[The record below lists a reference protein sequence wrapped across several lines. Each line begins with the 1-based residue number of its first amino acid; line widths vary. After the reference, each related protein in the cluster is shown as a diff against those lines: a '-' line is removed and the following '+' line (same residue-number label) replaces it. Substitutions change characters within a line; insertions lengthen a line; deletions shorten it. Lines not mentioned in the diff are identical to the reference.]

1 MFACPIPKV
10 YQSATGDGM
19 LSKIAELNDQL
30 RQNLFTPGQNQ
41 VFVSAAVSS
50 LPYLERARLLD
61 KVQKFND
68 FNEENNPYGER
79 DFSRIE
85 HNGTNYFWKIDYYN
99 KTMDAGSEDASN
111 PDITT
116 RVLTIMRSDEY

>member
-1 MFACPIPKV
+1 MNTK
-10 YQSATGDGM
+10 
-19 LSKIAELNDQL
+19 KIAELNDQL

-41 VFVSAAVSS
+41 VFISNGVNS
-50 LPYLERARLLD
+50 LPYIERVRLLD

-85 HNGTNYFWKIDYYN
+85 HQGINYFWKIDYYN
-99 KTMDAGSEDASN
+99 KTMDAGSEN
-111 PDITT
+111 PADETITT
-116 RVLTIMRSDEY
+116 RVLTIMRADEY

>member
-1 MFACPIPKV
+1 
-10 YQSATGDGM
+10 M
-19 LSKIAELNDQL
+19 LSKIAKLNDDF
-30 RQNLFTPGQNQ
+30 RQNLFTPGSNR

-50 LPYLERARLLD
+50 LSYLERALLLD

-68 FNEENNPYGER
+68 FNSDNDPYLEH
-79 DFSRIE
+79 DFARIE
-85 HNGTNYFWKIDYYN
+85 HNGINYFWKIDYYN
-99 KTMDAGSEDASN
+99 KTMDAGSNDASN

>member
-68 FNEENNPYGER
+68 FNEDNNPYGER

-99 KTMDAGSEDASN
+99 KTMDAGSEN
-111 PDITT
+111 PADETITI
-116 RVLTIMRSDEY
+116 RVLTIMRADEY

>member
-1 MFACPIPKV
+1 MFTCPVPKI
-10 YQSATGDGM
+10 YQSTTGGGM

-30 RQNLFTPGQNQ
+30 RQNLFTPGSNR

-50 LPYLERARLLD
+50 LPYLERALLLD

-68 FNEENNPYGER
+68 FNESNDAYQEH

-85 HNGTNYFWKIDYYN
+85 HNGITYFWKIDYYN
-99 KTMDAGSEDASN
+99 KTMDAGSDN
-111 PDITT
+111 PADETITI

>member
-1 MFACPIPKV
+1 
-10 YQSATGDGM
+10 M

-30 RQNLFTPGQNQ
+30 RQNLFTPGLNR

-61 KVQKFND
+61 RVQKFND
-68 FNEENNPYGER
+68 FNESNDAYQEH

-85 HNGTNYFWKIDYYN
+85 HNGITYFWKIDYYN
-99 KTMDAGSEDASN
+99 KTMDAGSEN
-111 PDITT
+111 PADETITI

>member
-1 MFACPIPKV
+1 MFTCPVPKI
-10 YQSATGDGM
+10 YQSTTGGGM

-30 RQNLFTPGQNQ
+30 RQNLFTPGLNR

-85 HNGTNYFWKIDYYN
+85 HNGINYFWKIDYYN
-99 KTMDAGSEDASN
+99 KTMDAGSEN
-111 PDITT
+111 PADENITI

>member
-1 MFACPIPKV
+1 MFTCPVPKI
-10 YQSATGDGM
+10 YQSTTGGGM

-30 RQNLFTPGQNQ
+30 RQNLFTPGLNR

-50 LPYLERARLLD
+50 LPYLERALLLD

-68 FNEENNPYGER
+68 FNPDNDAYQEH
-79 DFSRIE
+79 DFGCIK
-85 HNGTNYFWKIDYYN
+85 HNGINYFWKIDYYN
-99 KTMDAGSEDASN
+99 KTMDASSEN
-111 PDITT
+111 PADETITI

>member
-1 MFACPIPKV
+1 MFTCPVPKI
-10 YQSATGDGM
+10 YQSTTGGGM

-30 RQNLFTPGQNQ
+30 RQNLFTPGLNR

-50 LPYLERARLLD
+50 LPYLERALLLD

-68 FNEENNPYGER
+68 FNEANDPYQEH
-79 DFSRIE
+79 DFARIE
-85 HNGTNYFWKIDYYN
+85 HRGINYLFKIDYYN

-116 RVLTIMRSDEY
+116 RVLTIIRADEY

>member
-1 MFACPIPKV
+1 MFTCPVPKI
-10 YQSATGDGM
+10 YQSTTGGGM

-41 VFVSAAVSS
+41 VFISNRVNS

-68 FNEENNPYGER
+68 FNEANDPYQEH
-79 DFSRIE
+79 DFARIE
-85 HNGTNYFWKIDYYN
+85 HRGINYLFKIDYYN
-99 KTMDAGSEDASN
+99 KTMDAGSEDPSN

-116 RVLTIMRSDEY
+116 RVLTIMRADEY

>member
-1 MFACPIPKV
+1 MNTK
-10 YQSATGDGM
+10 
-19 LSKIAELNDQL
+19 KIAELNDQL

-85 HNGTNYFWKIDYYN
+85 HQGINYFWKIDYYN
-99 KTMDAGSEDASN
+99 KTMDAGSEN
-111 PDITT
+111 PADETITI

>member
-1 MFACPIPKV
+1 MFTCPVPKI
-10 YQSATGDGM
+10 YQSATGGGM

-30 RQNLFTPGQNQ
+30 RQNLFTPGLNR

-50 LPYLERARLLD
+50 LPYLERALLLD

-68 FNEENNPYGER
+68 FNKENNPYGER

-99 KTMDAGSEDASN
+99 KTMDAGSEDPSN

>member
-50 LPYLERARLLD
+50 LPYLERALLLD

-68 FNEENNPYGER
+68 FNESNNPYGER

-116 RVLTIMRSDEY
+116 RVLTIMRADEY

>member
-10 YQSATGDGM
+10 YQSTTGGGM

-30 RQNLFTPGQNQ
+30 RQNLFTPGLNR
-41 VFVSAAVSS
+41 VFVSATVSS
-50 LPYLERARLLD
+50 LPYLERALLLD

-68 FNEENNPYGER
+68 FNPDNDPYSEH
-79 DFSRIE
+79 DFGRIE
-85 HNGTNYFWKIDYYN
+85 HNGINYFWKIDYYN

-116 RVLTIMRSDEY
+116 RVLTIMRADEY

>member
-10 YQSATGDGM
+10 YQSATGGGM

-30 RQNLFTPGQNQ
+30 RQNLFTPGLNR
-41 VFVSAAVSS
+41 VFVSEGVSS
-50 LPYLERARLLD
+50 LPYLERALLLD

-116 RVLTIMRSDEY
+116 RVLTIMRADEY

>member
-1 MFACPIPKV
+1 
-10 YQSATGDGM
+10 M

-30 RQNLFTPGQNQ
+30 RQNLFTPGLNR

-68 FNEENNPYGER
+68 FNEANDPYQEH
-79 DFSRIE
+79 DFARIE
-85 HNGTNYFWKIDYYN
+85 HRGINYLFKIDYYN
-99 KTMDAGSEDASN
+99 KIMDAGSEDASN

-116 RVLTIMRSDEY
+116 RVLTIMRADEY

>member
-50 LPYLERARLLD
+50 LPYLERVRLLD

-85 HNGTNYFWKIDYYN
+85 HQGINYFWKIDYYN
-99 KTMDAGSEDASN
+99 KTMDAGSEN
-111 PDITT
+111 PADETITI
-116 RVLTIMRSDEY
+116 RVLTIMRADEY

>member
-41 VFVSAAVSS
+41 VFISNRVNS

-68 FNEENNPYGER
+68 FNEDNNPYGER

-85 HNGTNYFWKIDYYN
+85 HNGITYFWKIDYYN
-99 KTMDAGSEDASN
+99 KTMDAASEDASN
-111 PDITT
+111 PDVTT

>member
-10 YQSATGDGM
+10 YQSTTGGGM

-30 RQNLFTPGQNQ
+30 RQNLFTPGLNR
-41 VFVSAAVSS
+41 VFVSATVSS
-50 LPYLERARLLD
+50 LPYLERALLLD

-68 FNEENNPYGER
+68 FNPANDPYQEH
-79 DFSRIE
+79 DFARIE
-85 HNGTNYFWKIDYYN
+85 HNGINYFWKIDYYN
-99 KTMDAGSEDASN
+99 KTMDAGSDDPSN

-116 RVLTIMRSDEY
+116 RVLTIIRSDEY

>member
-1 MFACPIPKV
+1 MFTCPVPKI
-10 YQSATGDGM
+10 YQSTTGGGM

-30 RQNLFTPGQNQ
+30 RQNLFTPGLNR

-50 LPYLERARLLD
+50 LPYLERALLLD

-68 FNEENNPYGER
+68 FNESNDVYQEH

-85 HNGTNYFWKIDYYN
+85 HNGITYFWKIDYYN
-99 KTMDAGSEDASN
+99 KTMDAGSEN
-111 PDITT
+111 PADETITI

>member
-99 KTMDAGSEDASN
+99 KTMDAGSEN
-111 PDITT
+111 PADENITI

>member
-1 MFACPIPKV
+1 
-10 YQSATGDGM
+10 M

-61 KVQKFND
+61 KVQTFND

-99 KTMDAGSEDASN
+99 ETMDTGSDDASN
-111 PDITT
+111 PDITI